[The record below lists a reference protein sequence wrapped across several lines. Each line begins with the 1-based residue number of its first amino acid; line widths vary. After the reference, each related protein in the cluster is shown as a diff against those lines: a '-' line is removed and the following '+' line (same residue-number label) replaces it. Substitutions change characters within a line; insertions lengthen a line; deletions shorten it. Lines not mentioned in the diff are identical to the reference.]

1 VTPDPEEDRYRRIT
15 QAKKARQHEVAQ
27 LEADNWRDVHDG
39 LYSVGDRA
47 VGPTEQAPR

>member
-1 VTPDPEEDRYRRIT
+1 MNDPDEDRYRRLAE
-15 QAKKARQHEVAQ
+15 AKNTRRLERNK

-39 LYSVGDRA
+39 VYQVADRA